1 MALIKKTA
9 NDANLIINEASWNE
23 VNELKKSILEELKE
37 LDFDLNKIEG
47 MNLAESTESIILFLL
62 NTDTSPRFEMALFDC
77 LKHCTY
83 DNISITP
90 QLFDDLPQ
98 ARGDY
103 YEIVK
108 ECVVVNLRPFMKSL
122 SLQFP
127 ILNLFMELYQNILSK
142 PISDFT

>member
-1 MALIKKTA
+1 MPDEDGEVDLTEFK
-9 NDANLIINEASWNE
+9 EAS
-23 VNELKKSILEELKE
+23 LKDLTLEELKE

-62 NTDTSPRFEMALFDC
+62 NTDTSPRFEMALFEC

-90 QLFDDLPQ
+90 HLFDDLPQ

-103 YEIVK
+103 YELVK
-108 ECVVVNLRPFMKSL
+108 ETK
-122 SLQFP
+122 
-127 ILNLFMELYQNILSK
+127 K
-142 PISDFT
+142 K